1 MSAQPTPKPSV
12 VEKATIEYF
21 NVRGSTVAAV
31 SAELNRLSPRHDG
44 RPVYGKYQY
53 AFKYDYATRV
63 TAGGC
68 EPVVTVGLTSKTIL
82 PKWIDVSAGDSA
94 TQRQWSYFL
103 NNLTV
108 HENGHRTIALSIANA
123 MQQSMSAIR
132 APSCAG
138 HWSASDIQYFIYQR
152 QYRFSHRCML
162 APYLDRR
169 RHIFEKTIRQ
179 FQICEDRDERGVL
192 LLSHS
197 VPAFLVYFL
206 SHSKN
211 IRQRHTETSSAGF
224 HRGSHNS
231 ESE

>member
-1 MSAQPTPKPSV
+1 LASWIVGFAAAVTAAPSLAAQTTPKPSV

-31 SAELNRLSPRHDG
+31 SAELNRLSPRQDG

-53 AFKYDYATRV
+53 AFRYDYTTRV

-68 EPVVTVGLTSKTIL
+68 EPIVTVGLTSTTML

-108 HENGHRTIALSIANA
+108 HENGHRTIALSIANG

-138 HWSASDIQYFIYQR
+138 
-152 QYRFSHRCML
+152 
-162 APYLDRR
+162 LDAGLRAESNNR
-169 RHIFEKTIRQ
+169 VAEADAEQIRYDAESNHGVKQ
-179 FQICEDRDERGVL
+179 GAIWPVPPNVVL
-192 LLSHS
+192 LGR
-197 VPAFLVYFL
+197 PP
-206 SHSKN
+206 
-211 IRQRHTETSSAGF
+211 R
-224 HRGSHNS
+224 
-231 ESE
+231 